1 MKLHADKAD
10 RHAITAY
17 GDGWIAVNG
26 QRHTGNCLLCAATGV
41 HPWAPADFASLSSA
55 HFEDILRLPQKPELL
70 IFGSGVRQRFAP
82 PALLQALSAQRIG
95 VESMDTAAACR
106 TYNIL
111 AAEGRLVAA
120 ALLLTD

>member
-10 RHAITAY
+10 RHTITAY

-26 QRHTGNCLLCAATGV
+26 QRHTGNCLLCASTGL
-41 HPWAPADFASLSSA
+41 HSWAPSGFADLSTA
-55 HFEDILRLPQKPELL
+55 HFEDVLRLPQKPELL

-82 PALLQALSAQRIG
+82 PVLLQALSAQRIG

>member
-1 MKLHADKAD
+1 MKLHADKTD

-26 QRHTGNCLLCAATGV
+26 QRYTGNCLLCASTGV
-41 HPWAPADFASLSSA
+41 HPWTPAGFADLLPP
-55 HFEDILRLPQKPELL
+55 HFEDVLLLPQKPELL
-70 IFGSGVRQRFAP
+70 IFGSGQRQRFAP
-82 PALLQALSAQRIG
+82 PSMLRSLTAQRIG
-95 VESMDTAAACR
+95 VECMDTAAACR

-111 AAEGRLVAA
+111 AAEGRFVAA

>member
-10 RHAITAY
+10 RHTITAY

-26 QRHTGNCLLCAATGV
+26 QRHTGNCLLCSATGV
-41 HPWAPADFASLSSA
+41 HPWSPAGFAELTPV
-55 HFEDILRLPQKPELL
+55 HFENILGLPQAPELL
-70 IFGSGVRQRFAP
+70 IFGSGSRQRFAP
-82 PALLQALSAQRIG
+82 PALLQSLLSRRIG

-111 AAEGRLVAA
+111 AAEGRMVAA
-120 ALLLTD
+120 ALLLSD